1 MNINNPEEVIIDK
14 SEKVKNNILIVDDH
28 PFIIQGYKN
37 AITRYNP
44 ESFEFV
50 ISQASDCESAYKII
64 TNPDIAHFD
73 IAFLDI
79 SMPSYEEENIFS
91 GEDLAVLISEYMPK
105 CKIILLTMY
114 TELLK
119 IKTIIKTINPSG
131 LVIKNDLTFDELLF
145 AFNKVINDEKYYSE
159 SVLKML
165 RQSEGNSIEID
176 QFDEQILFHLSKGT
190 KLNEMTQYIPISLGA
205 IERRKLNL
213 KELLNVTSGSDSDLV
228 QQAKN
233 KGLLFLK

>member
-1 MNINNPEEVIIDK
+1 MIIDQSTK
-14 SEKVKNNILIVDDH
+14 KNNILIVDDH
-28 PFIIQGYKN
+28 PFIIEGYKN

-44 ESFEFV
+44 DEFEFF
-50 ISQASDCESAYKII
+50 ITQAKDCESAYNII
-64 TNPDIAHFD
+64 TNPDTLMFD

-79 SMPSYEEENIFS
+79 SMPPYEEKNIYS
-91 GEDLAVLISEYMPK
+91 GEDLARLISEFMPN

-119 IKTIIKTINPSG
+119 IKTIISTINPNG

-145 AFNKVINDEKYYSE
+145 AFDKVIRNETYYSQ

-165 RQSEGNSIEID
+165 AQSEGNSIEID
-176 QFDEQILFHLSKGT
+176 QFDKEILFHISRGT
-190 KLNEMTQYIPISLGA
+190 KLTDIPQYIPISLGA

-213 KELLNVTSGSDSDLV
+213 KELLKVEEGSDIDLV
-228 QQAKN
+228 REAKN
-233 KGLLFLK
+233 KGLLF

>member
-1 MNINNPEEVIIDK
+1 MTIASNVK
-14 SEKVKNNILIVDDH
+14 TLTKNNILIVDDH
-28 PFIIQGYKN
+28 PFIIEGYKN

-44 ESFEFV
+44 KDFEFL
-50 ISQASDCESAYKII
+50 ISQAKDCESAYNII
-64 TNPDIAHFD
+64 TNPDTIVFD

-79 SMPSYEEENIFS
+79 SMPPYEEKGIYN
-91 GEDLAVLISEYMPK
+91 GEDLAKLISKYMPS

-145 AFNKVINDEKYYSE
+145 AFDKVIKGKTYYSE
-159 SVLKML
+159 SVVKML
-165 RQSEGNSIEID
+165 NLSEEDTIEID
-176 QFDEQILFHLSKGT
+176 QFDKQILFHLSKGT
-190 KLNEMTQYIPISLGA
+190 KLNDIPQYIPISLGA

-213 KELLNVTSGSDSDLV
+213 KELLKVEEGSDIELV
-228 QQAKN
+228 REAKN
-233 KGLLFLK
+233 RGLLF